1 MEKTQEKKNKNFD
14 PKTGKKIN
22 PTCQFCWVKK
32 KENYDCGFE
41 KCPGYNLLLTEVK
54 SGKVALQ

>member
-14 PKTGKKIN
+14 PKTGNKIN

-41 KCPGYNLLLTEVK
+41 KCPGYRLVLKNK
-54 SGKVALQ
+54 